1 MRGLKGKVDEK
12 GRRNIMDI
20 ISLLKPLRKTLNVLY
35 SLKVKGSVKDSV
47 GKAVI
52 DCSNLT
58 ALSGHGHTVV
68 ECQLRRRLL
77 KGQYF

>member
-1 MRGLKGKVDEK
+1 
-12 GRRNIMDI
+12 MDI
-20 ISLLKPLRKTLNVLY
+20 ISLLKPLRKTLNVMLY

-52 DCSNLT
+52 DCCNLT
-58 ALSGHGHTVV
+58 ALLGHRHTIM
-68 ECQLRRRLL
+68 ECQLRERLL